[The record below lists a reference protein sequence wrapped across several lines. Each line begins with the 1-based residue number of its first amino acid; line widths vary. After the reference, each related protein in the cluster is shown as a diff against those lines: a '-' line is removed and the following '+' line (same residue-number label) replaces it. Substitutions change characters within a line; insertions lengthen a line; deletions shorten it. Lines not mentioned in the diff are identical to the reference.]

1 MIEELFTLNG
11 PNGPLRGKKIIFPNA
26 PLVLFLHGHNGF
38 YHFAFFPTMQNY
50 LAERGISSI
59 AFNYS
64 HNGISGDGDYFD
76 ELDKYK
82 QNCRGLEIEDSLYVL
97 ENLSQLVASKPTKLI
112 LVGHSMG
119 GYNTGFVAKRA
130 LEAGMHISGIV
141 FLNALHRLDI
151 RSAEVMEEWQKNGV
165 YYRMNGRTNQDLP
178 QGPNFLAETLVAQ
191 TTWNL
196 NPVLESLKLPVMVV
210 HGKADESVPFSH
222 GETIYKMVKANNV
235 KNRFLAIENASHTLN
250 TSHTGNRDSKELQ
263 VFLEELVGWIGQ
275 L

>member
-1 MIEELFTLNG
+1 MMESLFTING

-38 YHFAFFPTMQNY
+38 YHFAFFPTVQNY

-76 ELDKYK
+76 ELDKYE
-82 QNCRGLEIEDSLYVL
+82 QNCRALEIEDSLLVL
-97 ENLSQLVASKPTKLI
+97 EKLNELVTSKPTKLI

-119 GYNTGFVAKRA
+119 GFNAGFVTKRA
-130 LEAGMHISGIV
+130 LEAGINVSGVV
-141 FLNALHRLDI
+141 FLNALQRLDI
-151 RSAEVMEEWQKNGV
+151 RTAEVMEEWQKNGV

-178 QGPNFLAETLVAQ
+178 QGPNFLAETLAAQ

-263 VFLEELVGWIGQ
+263 VFLEELVGWMDM